1 MPRLIYVAIT
11 SLDGYVA
18 DERGQFAWA
27 APDAEVLAAV
37 NDIER
42 PIGTHLYGRRMYEV
56 MAPWETAHTLPDQPA
71 FIPGSEAPERDFA
84 AIWRAAD
91 KIVFSRS
98 LQAPSTARTRIE
110 RDLDA
115 EAVRRLKASAE
126 RDLTVGG
133 PELAGQMV
141 KADLVDEYH
150 QFLHPIIV
158 GGGKHWLPQG
168 AVVKLEL
175 LAERRFASGVVHV
188 HHRAKR
194 GIC

>member
-18 DERGQFAWA
+18 DASGEFAWA
-27 APDAEVLAAV
+27 APGPDVLAAV

-42 PIGTHLYGRRMYEV
+42 PIGTYLYGRRMYET
-56 MAPWETAHTLPDQPA
+56 MAAWETAHTRPDQPA
-71 FIPGSEAPERDFA
+71 FMPGSEAAERDFA

-98 LQAPSTARTRIE
+98 LKAPSTARTRIE
-110 RDLDA
+110 RSFDPQ
-115 EAVRRLKASAE
+115 AVRRLKASAD

-133 PELAGQMV
+133 PELAAQMV

-158 GGGKHWLPQG
+158 GGGKHWLPDG
-168 AVVKLEL
+168 AAVKLEL
-175 LAERRFASGVVHV
+175 LAERRFAGGVVHV
-188 HHRAKR
+188 HYRVKR
-194 GIC
+194 GSG